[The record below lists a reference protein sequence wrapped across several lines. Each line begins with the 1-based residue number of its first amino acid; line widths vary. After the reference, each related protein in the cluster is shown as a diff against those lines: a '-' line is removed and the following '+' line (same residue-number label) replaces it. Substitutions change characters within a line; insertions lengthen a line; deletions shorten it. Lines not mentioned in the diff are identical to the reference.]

1 MLYALYFFS
10 SVVLS
15 FFTVRLT
22 GKVLGYEVTK
32 NRFLFWFCMAAIAG
46 DSLLLTLPAELF
58 YVPVR
63 MVILLVVMLMN
74 SLVYSLL
81 FRKFEL
87 KMLYLS
93 LLTFVTNANYTTI
106 LQMFISERIYYKIV
120 ACYLETAVI
129 ILLLVLIR
137 KKKKYGVIIT
147 ESINLIPRRL
157 YVVILIFLYL
167 MSLYEYISIR
177 TDFVHFA
184 RFLIFPVV
192 VTIFYITV
200 RIMQISIAER
210 EHEQISAL
218 LSMQLE
224 NQVEYYRKINEIYN
238 EFRSF
243 RHDFGNHMICLRS
256 LIADEKNEEALDYL
270 AEMATLSRPTKEN
283 FDTGNIIVDALLD
296 DKNEKANQYNTH
308 IEFSGFVP
316 TMGITN
322 ADLCTIISNAVDNA
336 IEACAKDEENS
347 EKTINIESDFRC
359 GYFFFRVVNP
369 MFEKVEIKS
378 RGRIESSKKDKSLH
392 GYGLANI
399 MKTADK
405 YSGKADISAENSV
418 FTLYIE
424 LMLDQ
429 SRK

>member
-147 ESINLIPRRL
+147 ESINLIP
-157 YVVILIFLYL
+157 
-167 MSLYEYISIR
+167 
-177 TDFVHFA
+177 
-184 RFLIFPVV
+184 P
-192 VTIFYITV
+192 
-200 RIMQISIAER
+200 
-210 EHEQISAL
+210 SAL
-218 LSMQLE
+218 CSDTYFPLSYEPLRVYLDKDRFRTLCKVPDIPRGSDDILH
-224 NQVEYYRKINEIYN
+224 NRK
-238 EFRSF
+238 
-243 RHDFGNHMICLRS
+243 D
-256 LIADEKNEEALDYL
+256 
-270 AEMATLSRPTKEN
+270 
-283 FDTGNIIVDALLD
+283 
-296 DKNEKANQYNTH
+296 
-308 IEFSGFVP
+308 
-316 TMGITN
+316 N
-322 ADLCTIISNAVDNA
+322 AD
-336 IEACAKDEENS
+336 KH
-347 EKTINIESDFRC
+347 
-359 GYFFFRVVNP
+359 
-369 MFEKVEIKS
+369 S
-378 RGRIESSKKDKSLH
+378 R
-392 GYGLANI
+392 A
-399 MKTADK
+399 
-405 YSGKADISAENSV
+405 
-418 FTLYIE
+418 
-424 LMLDQ
+424 
-429 SRK
+429 